1 VGNSGPYG
9 HRGDLTTITAAIM
22 VHGGEAR
29 AVRDAFAALPTAD
42 QAAIIS
48 FLKTLQV
55 LPESDKL
62 VLTESDVYAI
72 SDGMATPMSV
82 ASSGRSWAE
91 VATLVIVAVMAVA
104 VIPFALR
111 KN

>member
-1 VGNSGPYG
+1 
-9 HRGDLTTITAAIM
+9 
-22 VHGGEAR
+22 
-29 AVRDAFAALPTAD
+29 VRDAFAALPTAD

-82 ASSGRSWAE
+82 APSGHSWVE
-91 VATLVIVAVMAVA
+91 VATLVIVAIMAVA